1 MSSRNVE
8 WPKVERFCFN
18 DTTNPDD
25 EELGVQIVKD
35 LHRTGCSLFCGSS
48 GLENQA
54 LLKRV
59 LLGFARWNKAVGY
72 CQGFNMLAA
81 LILQVMEKN
90 ESDALKVGSSHCV
103 DEILVTRSW
112 FIFFRL
118 GNDILDRRRTS
129 RRLLCQ
135 QSKGT
140 VRGYGCI

>member
-1 MSSRNVE
+1 MAEKYLSSRDVE

-59 LLGFARWNKAVGY
+59 LLGFARWNKGVGY

-90 ESDALKVGSSHCV
+90 ESDALKVGQ
-103 DEILVTRSW
+103 
-112 FIFFRL
+112 
-118 GNDILDRRRTS
+118 RTA
-129 RRLLCQ
+129 
-135 QSKGT
+135 
-140 VRGYGCI
+140 IINII

>member
-1 MSSRNVE
+1 
-8 WPKVERFCFN
+8 VERLCFN

-90 ESDALKVGSSHCV
+90 ESDALKVGLSHCV
-103 DEILVTRSW
+103 DEILATRSP
-112 FIFFRL
+112 
-118 GNDILDRRRTS
+118 S
-129 RRLLCQ
+129 
-135 QSKGT
+135 
-140 VRGYGCI
+140 VR

>member
-1 MSSRNVE
+1 MFYIIMRFISILCVQLWLTLAEKYLSSRNVE

-90 ESDALKVGSSHCV
+90 ESDALKVSGVAS
-103 DEILVTRSW
+103 DNI
-112 FIFFRL
+112 I
-118 GNDILDRRRTS
+118 RR
-129 RRLLCQ
+129 
-135 QSKGT
+135 
-140 VRGYGCI
+140 YG